1 MKTLLILIVLLIS
14 TNAKAGWINLGK
26 GYSHDNTFTNYVD
39 TTTIRKTG
47 NMARMWD
54 LMDFETAQ
62 KISNNGTNIL
72 FRSSKTQSEYDCKEK
87 LQRQL
92 YMSLY
97 AENLGKG
104 EVVLTDNN
112 PTKWE
117 PIPAVGSA
125 AEALWKL
132 ACENVEK

>member
-1 MKTLLILIVLLIS
+1 MRTLLILIVLLTS
-14 TNAKAGWINLGK
+14 TSAKAGWINLGK
-26 GYSHDNTFTNYVD
+26 GYSQGNTFTNYVD
-39 TTTIRKTG
+39 TTTIRKSG

-54 LMDFETAQ
+54 LMDFEAAQ
-62 KISNNGTNIL
+62 RISNKGINIL
-72 FRSSKTQSEYDCKEK
+72 FRSSKTQSEYDCKK
-87 LQRQL
+87 KQQRQL

-97 AENLGKG
+97 TQNLGKG

-117 PIPAVGSA
+117 PIPDGGSA

-132 ACENVEK
+132 ACEKEVK

>member
-1 MKTLLILIVLLIS
+1 MKALLILIVLLIS
-14 TNAKAGWINLGK
+14 TSAKAGWINLGK

-47 NMARMWD
+47 YKTRMWD
-54 LMDFETAQ
+54 LIDFETAQ
-62 KISNNGTNIL
+62 KISNKGADIL
-72 FRSSKTQSEYDCKEK
+72 FRSSKTQSEYDCKK
-87 LQRQL
+87 KQQRQL

-97 AENLGKG
+97 TENLGKG

-117 PIPAVGSA
+117 PIPAGGSA

-132 ACENVEK
+132 ACEK